1 MRFLGGGFGKQN
13 EIERGERLSIKNF
26 KDAFSEIKL
35 NDIPN
40 PKQINDIWFYM
51 NYHLNFHRL
60 FYEKRDIKITQQ
72 MKNLEALGNVISPE
86 HGFALYF
93 LGYLNFKVNKK
104 IPKEI
109 INRLSVQL
117 KNSNYWKQRLET
129 FGLSVED
136 LKSFSFKNEFIPRVF
151 MTIFILKKY
160 FHNLAV

>member
-60 FYEKRDIKITQQ
+60 FYEKRD
-72 MKNLEALGNVISPE
+72 
-86 HGFALYF
+86 
-93 LGYLNFKVNKK
+93 KK
-104 IPKEI
+104 L
-109 INRLSVQL
+109 LS
-117 KNSNYWKQRLET
+117 K
-129 FGLSVED
+129 
-136 LKSFSFKNEFIPRVF
+136 
-151 MTIFILKKY
+151 
-160 FHNLAV
+160 

>member
-1 MRFLGGGFGKQN
+1 MRFLGGSFGKQTRWK
-13 EIERGERLSIKNF
+13 EAEERLSIKNF

-40 PKQINDIWFYM
+40 PKQQRYLVLYELSFK
-51 NYHLNFHRL
+51 LSARL
-60 FYEKRDIKITQQ
+60 FYEKRDIKINQQ

-109 INRLSVQL
+109 SL
-117 KNSNYWKQRLET
+117 
-129 FGLSVED
+129 
-136 LKSFSFKNEFIPRVF
+136 
-151 MTIFILKKY
+151 
-160 FHNLAV
+160 

>member
-1 MRFLGGGFGKQN
+1 
-13 EIERGERLSIKNF
+13 
-26 KDAFSEIKL
+26 
-35 NDIPN
+35 
-40 PKQINDIWFYM
+40 
-51 NYHLNFHRL
+51 
-60 FYEKRDIKITQQ
+60 

-136 LKSFSFKNEFIPRVF
+136 LKSFSFKNEFIPKSF
-151 MTIFILKKY
+151 HDNIHFEKKY